1 MPSATTRPP
10 PASGRA
16 MKDLMISPSTKDSH
30 RIVILST
37 GSYKSLWHVVDAAAL
52 P

>member
-1 MPSATTRPP
+1 MPSATSRPP

-16 MKDLMISPSTKDSH
+16 MKDLMISPSIRDSH
-30 RIVILST
+30 RIVLLTT
-37 GSYKSLWHVVDAAAL
+37 GSYKSLWHVVDAVAL